1 MAKRTAIIDIGSNSA
16 RLAIFQHTSKTGFH
30 LVCEQKSRV
39 RIGEGAY
46 AHQGKLQKAG
56 MTRAF
61 NTLESFMQ
69 TIAEYKVSKVIAV
82 ATSALR
88 DAPNKHLFL
97 EKVSKKLGLDIKII
111 HGKEEAFYGA
121 VAANNLLPFT
131 DGITIDIGGG
141 SSDMAIVKEGKI
153 TETFSLD
160 LGTVRLKELFY
171 DKGANADTARHYI
184 HTALKALPASFH
196 SNIAIGI
203 GGTARTLAKAII
215 QKSAY
220 PLDKLHAFN
229 YLVSDYTMYFEELST
244 SSIEVLP
251 SYHIK
256 ENRHDTIREGALI
269 FLEILR
275 HIGAKEVITS
285 GVGVREGLFL
295 HHKLRKAPYKLPA
308 YSNPSVTSIRDRFD
322 ILSLPHGNKREI
334 LRKLYALFSSKF
346 DTSEEYNKIMET
358 VLGLSSIG
366 KVLTIY
372 HQNRHANYIAMQEL
386 NYGFTHNEMVLISLL
401 LYTKAKRG
409 YHKAL
414 YTQYKTLLPPKKTVK
429 WLAFIYTLTLIL
441 HRNSA
446 KATYTFRLDKET
458 LFIQSNKSLYLAFQ
472 DISEMKRPKNLVI
485 KSGMKDRGDL

>member
-46 AHQGKLQKAG
+46 AHQGKLQEVG

-69 TIAEYKVSKVIAV
+69 TIAEYKASKVIAV

-97 EKVSKKLGLDIKII
+97 DKVSKKLGLDIKII
-111 HGKEEAFYGA
+111 QGQEEAFYGA
-121 VAANNLLPFT
+121 IAAGNLLPFT
-131 DGITIDIGGG
+131 NGITIDIGGG
-141 SSDMAIVKEGKI
+141 SSDMAIIKEGKI

-160 LGTVRLKELFY
+160 LGTVRLKELFS
-171 DKGANADTARHYI
+171 DKDIEPGAAKQHILTI
-184 HTALKALPASFH
+184 LEALPSSFC
-196 SNIAIGI
+196 SKTAIGI
-203 GGTARTLAKAII
+203 GGTARSLAKAII
-215 QKSAY
+215 QNSDY
-220 PLDKLHAFN
+220 PFDKLHAFS
-229 YLVSDYTMYFEELST
+229 YLTSEYNSYFEEIST
-244 SSIEVLP
+244 SPMEVLS

-269 FLEILR
+269 LLEILR
-275 HIGAKEVITS
+275 HIGAKEMITS

-295 HHKLRKAPYKLPA
+295 HYMLRKPPYKLPA
-308 YSNPSVTSIRDRFD
+308 HSNPSVTSIRDRFD
-322 ILSLPHGNKREI
+322 ILSLPHGNKKEI

-346 DTSEEYNKIMET
+346 DKSEEYDKVMEI
-358 VLGLSSIG
+358 VLDLSDIG

-372 HQNRHANYIAMQEL
+372 HQNRHANYIAKQEL
-386 NYGFTHNEMVLISLL
+386 NYGFTHKEMALISLL

-414 YTQYKTLLPPKKTVK
+414 YTQYKMLLPPKKTVK

-441 HRNSA
+441 HRDSA
-446 KATYTFRLDKET
+446 KATYTFRFDKET
-458 LFIQSNKSLYLAFQ
+458 LFIQSNKSLYLALK

-485 KSGMKDRGDL
+485 KSG